1 MPIRIFGIFFQAL
14 SLVGFDLLL
23 QVAVSSRVAIVGN
36 LKPNVN
42 CAVFGVEKSG
52 NEEVKIM
59 LWIARGSFVNLKDS
73 SR

>member
-23 QVAVSSRVAIVGN
+23 QVGVSFVGN

-42 CAVFGVEKSG
+42 CAFFGVEKSG

-59 LWIARGSFVNLKDS
+59 FWIARGSFVNLKDS